1 MFSSTPLHST
11 LHDIHLHTATSHL
24 HLDTLGYEFAWV
36 LLYTAR
42 TQSTTS
48 PLPDGLIMNRPPPLH
63 PHHRPPSDEDD
74 DSDDELR
81 RPGSSG
87 SDASSN
93 VTTFSAAP
101 ITPIDRQPGAGY
113 FSPNPRSNSAT
124 SSPQHQH
131 RAMPDASRR
140 PAGRGPSLDM
150 QRHRSRHHSQGFF
163 EPSLPTASSEQ
174 MPQVSASRIAAQ
186 AAMQQQMLQQQH
198 QQLQMPQQSRRPQYQ
213 HPVSPMEDSGSRR
226 SISISPPLVPPPL
239 RINQPSPS
247 LPPPTAGNVATTAAN
262 VVFPRAGSQPPEP
275 QPEKQK
281 KKKLFSKPKH
291 IGISRDK
298 DASKDRG
305 LPSPSKLPSLSRMV
319 SSSNTSMANT
329 SMAELP
335 SNNSS
340 MYNLSNASVSTVV
353 PADRPAAPPEKDK
366 DKEKDKHKHH
376 FLSRQKLKL
385 KDRADDH
392 FNLALSS
399 ASSNSRPTDPNAP
412 QSLYSFTNPAT
423 PAPGAT
429 FGKSVS
435 GLDLLHGG
443 RTKKKEK
450 EAILENEQMEWLANS
465 NSAAG
470 PTAGPSSFN
479 STTGPLGEA
488 MLRETLQ
495 GFGLNNMS
503 PEDAWEFLKAKLMV
517 IFDGEDVRIA
527 IEDLNKLV
535 IVHLQRCVHKRTP
548 TTIIADLQDLLE
560 TGFANLNASS
570 LIGIPDEKVVPHL
583 VQIWLLF
590 FGTILPFIQ
599 AAFLPLDHEFKGI
612 GSIMSS
618 REAREFW
625 GDIPAGGTLDVRN
638 LALIA
643 FRDRIILNRYDALKA
658 TFSRLSLDSI
668 NAGFPT
674 LSVTAKTTGTGHGG
688 RPGTAASLDAGFG
701 SFNSQSSTL
710 LSAVADSYSSDSVS
724 ALAAANPN
732 LPRPSSSDSRSRAAS
747 NTSSNVDPG
756 VFSAISPPSTRPTV
770 MHRANSADSSH
781 VITETVGRMLQCVS
795 VLASVQT
802 DDAAQEKIEILGKTL
817 KHNWLGRGRTGRDRR
832 GFVGS
837 KIRPVM
843 VGVGTPVLDDSE
855 SLTTAGISVGAST
868 STTSVS
874 GSRARGDSSSSDW
887 SQGLEGS
894 MRSAGR
900 RELSVL

>member
-1 MFSSTPLHST
+1 
-11 LHDIHLHTATSHL
+11 
-24 HLDTLGYEFAWV
+24 
-36 LLYTAR
+36 
-42 TQSTTS
+42 
-48 PLPDGLIMNRPPPLH
+48 
-63 PHHRPPSDEDD
+63 
-74 DSDDELR
+74 
-81 RPGSSG
+81 
-87 SDASSN
+87 
-93 VTTFSAAP
+93 
-101 ITPIDRQPGAGY
+101 
-113 FSPNPRSNSAT
+113 
-124 SSPQHQH
+124 
-131 RAMPDASRR
+131 MPDTSRR
-140 PAGRGPSLDM
+140 PSGRGPSSEM

-163 EPSLPTASSEQ
+163 EPSLPTASAEQ

-186 AAMQQQMLQQQH
+186 AAMQQQQQHLLLQQQ
-198 QQLQMPQQSRRPQYQ
+198 QQLQQQARRPQ
-213 HPVSPMEDSGSRR
+213 PAVSPMEDSSPRR
-226 SISISPPLVPPPL
+226 SGSASPPLVPAPL

-247 LPPPTAGNVATTAAN
+247 LPPPPAGNVATTAAN
-262 VVFPRAGSQPPEP
+262 VVFPRAGSQPSEP

-298 DASKDRG
+298 DVFKDRG

-319 SSSNTSMANT
+319 SGSNPTLADLS
-329 SMAELP
+329 

-340 MYNLSNASVSTVV
+340 MYNLSNASASTVV
-353 PADRPAAPPEKDK
+353 PADRPPAPPEKDK
-366 DKEKDKHKHH
+366 DKDKHKHH

-385 KDRADDH
+385 KDRGDDH
-392 FNLALSS
+392 YNLPLSS
-399 ASSNSRPTDPNAP
+399 ASSNSRPADPNAP
-412 QSLYSFTNPAT
+412 QSLYSFTSPAS

-435 GLDLLHGG
+435 GLDLLHAG
-443 RTKKKEK
+443 RAKKKEK

-470 PTAGPSSFN
+470 PVTGPSSLN

-535 IVHLQRCVHKRTP
+535 LIHLQRCVHKRAP
-548 TTIIADLQDLLE
+548 TTIIMDLQDLLE

-570 LIGIPDEKVVPHL
+570 LIGVPDEKVVPHL
-583 VQIWLLF
+583 VQIWMLV

-599 AAFLPLDHEFKGI
+599 AAFLPLDLEFKGS
-612 GSIMSS
+612 GSIMST
-618 REAREFW
+618 REAHEFW
-625 GDIPAGGTLDVRN
+625 GDLPAGGSLEVRN
-638 LALIA
+638 LVLIA
-643 FRDRIILNRYDALKA
+643 FRDCIILNRFEALKA

-668 NAGFPT
+668 NASFPT
-674 LSVTAKTTGTGHGG
+674 LSVTAKSTGAANGG
-688 RPGTAASLDAGFG
+688 RPGTAASVDAGFG
-701 SFNSQSSTL
+701 SYNSQSSTL
-710 LSAVADSYSSDSVS
+710 LSTVADSYSSDSVS
-724 ALAAANPN
+724 ALAAAN

-747 NTSSNVDPG
+747 NTSSNPDPG
-756 VFSAISPPSTRPTV
+756 LFSAVAPSALPRPTII
-770 MHRANSADSSH
+770 HRATSADSSH

-802 DDAAQEKIEILGKTL
+802 DDEAQEKIELLSKTL

-832 GFVGS
+832 GFVGA

-843 VGVGTPVLDDSE
+843 VGGTPALDDNE
-855 SLTTAGISVGAST
+855 SLTTAGISIGAST
-868 STTSVS
+868 STS

-887 SQGLEGS
+887 SQGLGMS
-894 MRSAGR
+894 LRSTGR

>member
-1 MFSSTPLHST
+1 
-11 LHDIHLHTATSHL
+11 
-24 HLDTLGYEFAWV
+24 
-36 LLYTAR
+36 
-42 TQSTTS
+42 
-48 PLPDGLIMNRPPPLH
+48 MNRPPLH
-63 PHHRPPSDEDD
+63 LQHSHHRPPSDDDD
-74 DSDDELR
+74 DSEDELR

-93 VTTFSAAP
+93 VTTVSATP

-113 FSPNPRSNSAT
+113 FSPNPRTSSAT
-124 SSPQHQH
+124 SSPQHQQH
-131 RAMPDASRR
+131 QHTARPMPDASRR
-140 PAGRGPSLDM
+140 PSGRGPSLEM

-174 MPQVSASRIAAQ
+174 IPQVSASRIAAQ
-186 AAMQQQMLQQQH
+186 AAMQQQMLQQQQ
-198 QQLQMPQQSRRPQYQ
+198 QQLQISQQQSRRPQ

-226 SISISPPLVPPPL
+226 SVSASPPLIPPPL

-298 DASKDRG
+298 DVFKDRG

-319 SSSNTSMANT
+319 SSSNTSMAD
-329 SMAELP
+329 LP

-353 PADRPAAPPEKDK
+353 PADRPPAPPEKD
-366 DKEKDKHKHH
+366 KDKHKHH

-385 KDRADDH
+385 KDRGDDH
-392 FNLALSS
+392 FNLPLSS

-412 QSLYSFTNPAT
+412 QSLYSFTNPAS

-443 RTKKKEK
+443 RAKKKEK

-465 NSAAG
+465 NSATG
-470 PTAGPSSFN
+470 PVAGPSSLN

-612 GSIMSS
+612 GSLMSG
-618 REAREFW
+618 REAHEFW
-625 GDIPAGGTLDVRN
+625 GDLPAGGSLDVRN
-638 LALIA
+638 LVLIA

-710 LSAVADSYSSDSVS
+710 LSTVADSYSSDSAS
-724 ALAAANPN
+724 ALAAAN

-747 NTSSNVDPG
+747 NTSSNPDPG
-756 VFSAISPPSTRPTV
+756 VFSAISPPSVRPTV

-832 GFVGS
+832 GFVGA

-843 VGVGTPVLDDSE
+843 VGVGAGTPVLDDNE

-887 SQGLEGS
+887 SQGLGGS

>member
-1 MFSSTPLHST
+1 
-11 LHDIHLHTATSHL
+11 
-24 HLDTLGYEFAWV
+24 
-36 LLYTAR
+36 
-42 TQSTTS
+42 
-48 PLPDGLIMNRPPPLH
+48 
-63 PHHRPPSDEDD
+63 
-74 DSDDELR
+74 
-81 RPGSSG
+81 
-87 SDASSN
+87 
-93 VTTFSAAP
+93 
-101 ITPIDRQPGAGY
+101 
-113 FSPNPRSNSAT
+113 
-124 SSPQHQH
+124 
-131 RAMPDASRR
+131 
-140 PAGRGPSLDM
+140 
-150 QRHRSRHHSQGFF
+150 
-163 EPSLPTASSEQ
+163 
-174 MPQVSASRIAAQ
+174 
-186 AAMQQQMLQQQH
+186 
-198 QQLQMPQQSRRPQYQ
+198 
-213 HPVSPMEDSGSRR
+213 MEDHSGRR
-226 SISISPPLVPPPL
+226 STSASPPLVPPPL

-247 LPPPTAGNVATTAAN
+247 LPPPPPAPGNVATTAAN
-262 VVFPRAGSQPPEP
+262 VVFPRASQSSEP
-275 QPEKQK
+275 HPEKQK

-298 DASKDRG
+298 DVFKDRG

-319 SSSNTSMANT
+319 SSSNASLAD
-329 SMAELP
+329 LP
-335 SNNSS
+335 STNNS

-353 PADRPAAPPEKDK
+353 PADRPPAPPEKDK
-366 DKEKDKHKHH
+366 EKEKYKDKHKHH

-385 KDRADDH
+385 KDRGDDH
-392 FNLALSS
+392 YNLPLSS

-412 QSLYSFTNPAT
+412 QSLYSFTNPAS

-443 RTKKKEK
+443 RAKKKEK

-470 PTAGPSSFN
+470 AVAGPSSLN

-488 MLRETLQ
+488 MVRETLQ

-535 IVHLQRCVHKRTP
+535 LVHLQRCVQKRTP

-570 LIGIPDEKVVPHL
+570 LIGVSDEKVVPHL
-583 VQIWLLF
+583 VQIWLLV

-599 AAFLPLDHEFKGI
+599 AAFLPLDLEFKGS
-612 GSIMSS
+612 GSLMSS
-618 REAREFW
+618 REALEFW
-625 GDIPAGGTLDVRN
+625 GEIPSGGGLEVRN
-638 LALIA
+638 LVLIA
-643 FRDRIILNRYDALKA
+643 FRDRIILNRYEALKA
-658 TFSRLSLDSI
+658 TFSRLSLDAI

-674 LSVTAKTTGTGHGG
+674 LSVTSKTTGTGNGG

-710 LSAVADSYSSDSVS
+710 LSTVADSYSSDSMS
-724 ALAAANPN
+724 ALGNVN

-747 NTSSNVDPG
+747 NTSSNADPG
-756 VFSAISPPSTRPTV
+756 AFSAISPSLPSRPTV
-770 MHRANSADSSH
+770 IHHATSADSSH

-802 DDAAQEKIEILGKTL
+802 DDAAQDQIEVLSKTL

-832 GFVGS
+832 GFVGA

-843 VGVGTPVLDDSE
+843 VGGTPALDDNE
-855 SLTTAGISVGAST
+855 SLTTAGISIGAST
-868 STTSVS
+868 STS
-874 GSRARGDSSSSDW
+874 GSRTRGDSSSSDW
-887 SQGLEGS
+887 SQGMS